1 MQPWKAPTLSA
12 HSPSTSEALL
22 TRDRTLP
29 PCINPYK
36 STLDTLRICFVLPS
50 PLPCELLISAST
62 INVCGRKRECMGNTD
77 KYQCQPWSNRSQ
89 EPQSEKVLDG
99 VTHMQDQRAACHP
112 VHRLVE
118 QGCRERG
125 RVRGGYAQRK
135 QPQTTPPAC
144 PCCKRWSRGSGPIPR
159 PPPPTTPHP
168 VTRSNPED
176 LQGWAHGFELLICD
190 IKC

>member
-12 HSPSTSEALL
+12 HSPSTLEALL
-22 TRDRTLP
+22 TWDRTLP

-50 PLPCELLISAST
+50 PPCEPLISAST
-62 INVCGRKRECMGNTD
+62 INVCGRNRECMGNTD

-89 EPQSEKVLDG
+89 EPQSEKVLGG

-118 QGCRERG
+118 QGCRETG
-125 RVRGGYAQRK
+125 RVRGGHAWRK
-135 QPQTTPPAC
+135 QPQTTRLPVLAANAGVGGVAQ
-144 PCCKRWSRGSGPIPR
+144 S
-159 PPPPTTPHP
+159 PPPPP
-168 VTRSNPED
+168 
-176 LQGWAHGFELLICD
+176 QLLHTQ
-190 IKC
+190 